1 MLRYFVRY
9 WHDYYNENG
18 EYKQTECQ
26 FKNKNR
32 AIQLAKSKQRALVID
47 LLQNRR
53 LVYCKL

>member
-18 EYKQTECQ
+18 EYCQMECQ
-26 FKNKNR
+26 FKNKNQ
-32 AIQLAKSKQRALVID
+32 AIQLAQTKERALVID

-53 LVYCKL
+53 LVFCK